1 MKLRFCAVGVC
12 LALCMTAL
20 AGCSNPN
27 DAEATAEALP
37 YEESTEAS
45 VSEDAVDY
53 ESEFMQGF
61 LASEDPLLRA
71 AGFVEFDGGATLGAI
86 VIRSDEVNDDLIEGD
101 FTTRFSKA
109 FSSIYEVFC
118 SETALGFVDEKA
130 GVVMIIPIGYSAEG
144 NMSLVTE
151 RGVPTDSLWGTESTE
166 ETDCMRIVCIDLFGG
181 TAIDGTDLGFNY
193 PMYKLK
199 VAAAEVDRIVC
210 TCDPFHT
217 LHHVAEGNRVRWY
230 VDGSTDLQT
239 FSIYYMASD
248 FDGVVTHTVDSVDNN
263 TLFGVEG
270 YGVAGTFP
278 ADLIL
283 EELCLTDASAE
294 VSEDGADEF
303 NVGEGESAVPDGDL
317 VKRNGVLRVV
327 TVRCFSQGFVW
338 VDPDSGEGVDSM
350 LDSLGVLESAIA
362 NK

>member
-1 MKLRFCAVGVC
+1 
-12 LALCMTAL
+12 
-20 AGCSNPN
+20 
-27 DAEATAEALP
+27 
-37 YEESTEAS
+37 
-45 VSEDAVDY
+45 
-53 ESEFMQGF
+53 
-61 LASEDPLLRA
+61 
-71 AGFVEFDGGATLGAI
+71 
-86 VIRSDEVNDDLIEGD
+86 
-101 FTTRFSKA
+101 
-109 FSSIYEVFC
+109 
-118 SETALGFVDEKA
+118 
-130 GVVMIIPIGYSAEG
+130 
-144 NMSLVTE
+144 
-151 RGVPTDSLWGTESTE
+151 
-166 ETDCMRIVCIDLFGG
+166 
-181 TAIDGTDLGFNY
+181 
-193 PMYKLK
+193 MYKLN

-217 LHHVAEGNRVRWY
+217 LHQVADGNRVRWY

-248 FDGVVTHTVDSVDNN
+248 FDGVVTHTVDSVDSN

-294 VSEDGADEF
+294 VSEEGADEF